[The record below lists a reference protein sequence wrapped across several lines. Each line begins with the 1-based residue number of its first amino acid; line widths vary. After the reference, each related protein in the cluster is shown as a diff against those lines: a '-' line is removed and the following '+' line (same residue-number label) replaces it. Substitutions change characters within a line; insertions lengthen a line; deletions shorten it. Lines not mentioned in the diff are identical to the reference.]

1 MPFGHEMSLAS
12 ELEFTENDRQRQM
25 EDLIDQLDRDLLFK
39 FQVHQL
45 IEQNYSGFSN
55 QKCRSL
61 FLESANYC
69 MITVSLDIFLYYRK
83 TNYTCNTLTF
93 YRVFVAELTS
103 DHRSREVIKVSINP
117 SPGKGGVFV
126 LSDHLQ
132 PIDWL
137 KIIL

>member
-61 FLESANYC
+61 FLDPDNSRL
-69 MITVSLDIFLYYRK
+69 TLWLLY
-83 TNYTCNTLTF
+83 L
-93 YRVFVAELTS
+93 
-103 DHRSREVIKVSINP
+103 
-117 SPGKGGVFV
+117 
-126 LSDHLQ
+126 
-132 PIDWL
+132 
-137 KIIL
+137 

>member
-55 QKCRSL
+55 QKCRSP
-61 FLESANYC
+61 FLKQDNSHS

-103 DHRSREVIKVSINP
+103 DHRSREVIKVSIIA
-117 SPGKGGVFV
+117 
-126 LSDHLQ
+126 LQ
-132 PIDWL
+132 ERVAYLCYPIICSL
-137 KIIL
+137 LIG